1 MYFPTCAKPSET
13 SDGIFPTCAGASE
26 ASDGIFQNRAD
37 VSETSDGIFPTC
49 ADISETSDCTPSIVG
64 KKFFT
69 PNLYLLSNERLSIV
83 ILRGLWGK

>member
-37 VSETSDGIFPTC
+37 VSETSD
-49 ADISETSDCTPSIVG
+49 CTPSIVG